1 MRTHKGNTIFKD
13 DVEDMDKDMVKR
25 IILSPPPHFHEDG
38 GDGQDGGDGLEGEE
52 IAGRL
57 SNWRK
62 NFAPGWRPV
71 RATATTF
78 VHNKQVQRKATQN
91 HDIEVKRK

>member
-1 MRTHKGNTIFKD
+1 
-13 DVEDMDKDMVKR
+13 MDKDMVKR

-71 RATATTF
+71 RATATIF